1 MSSQLL
7 TKLKSQILQ
16 SQLSDLEK
24 FRILTAKLKLK
35 YILDPKKEDKRKSI
49 PAPLK
54 KQIWEKYISI
64 DLRKGKCFC
73 CKTTDI
79 MESDFHAG
87 HIISDKDKGKVEL
100 ENLRPLCSKC
110 NLSMGSENMF
120 EFISKYGFWN

>member
-1 MSSQLL
+1 
-7 TKLKSQILQ
+7 
-16 SQLSDLEK
+16 
-24 FRILTAKLKLK
+24 
-35 YILDPKKEDKRKSI
+35 
-49 PAPLK
+49 
-54 KQIWEKYISI
+54 
-64 DLRKGKCFC
+64 
-73 CKTTDI
+73 